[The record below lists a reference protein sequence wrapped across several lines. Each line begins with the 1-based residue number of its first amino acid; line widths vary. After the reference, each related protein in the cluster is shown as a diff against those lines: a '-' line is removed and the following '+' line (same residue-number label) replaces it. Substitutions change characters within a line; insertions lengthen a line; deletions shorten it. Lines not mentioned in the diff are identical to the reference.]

1 MTKFES
7 PTTRNAALKIVAKR
21 ATQQIE
27 DDILVHHGVL
37 GMKWG
42 VRRYQPYPD
51 GNKKGKYIGSKS
63 ITKTIVT
70 KSGTSLYLSTKPPTA
85 LAKFLNKY
93 NKRVREEQIKT
104 FNMIIKD
111 SNNKKVG
118 NLQLY
123 KESSDTLNVVWMGIT
138 KQARGQGYATSMI
151 NFVKEYAKQ
160 QKFNKITLEVPGSS
174 PDARHIYEKI
184 GFKVTKVLS
193 EDDIWGGLTAMELDL
208 KKGG

>member
-111 SNNKKVG
+111 SNNK
-118 NLQLY
+118 
-123 KESSDTLNVVWMGIT
+123 
-138 KQARGQGYATSMI
+138 RI
-151 NFVKEYAKQ
+151 NFFIIVLLIELYLIFKKDFSQIKPEPEVVL
-160 QKFNKITLEVPGSS
+160 QKIAQKN
-174 PDARHIYEKI
+174 
-184 GFKVTKVLS
+184 
-193 EDDIWGGLTAMELDL
+193 
-208 KKGG
+208 